1 MARNA
6 VKDFY
11 GKILGYIDEEPNGD
25 RIARGFTF
33 EILGKYDR
41 ANNVTRD
48 FYGKILYQGDH
59 VEALIK

>member
-11 GKILGYIDEEPNGD
+11 GKILGYIDDEPNGD
-25 RIARGFTF
+25 RIARDFYF
-33 EILGKYDR
+33 KILGRYDKY
-41 ANNVTRD
+41 NNVTRD
-48 FYGKILYQGDH
+48 FYGQILYQGDH